1 MQKYFIIAII
11 VFIIINLIL
20 MIPIEVR
27 IIKRIGKPVL
37 IRIRMFNRDLYIHTL
52 DKTTSKKKKGTI
64 FKFKISYIFET
75 DLNEI
80 LSSLKDDNFFVYLI
94 LEHSAIK
101 KVTVIPTFNSD
112 DPAVLPY
119 LGVMN
124 WFLVSNIKK
133 YIDYTFKIVEDDYYQ
148 IVLLKEDLQGL
159 NFEIYSTVT
168 LFKLIVAIFSNFKV
182 FLKLFK
188 KKEKKNYEQ

>member
-11 VFIIINLIL
+11 IFIIINLIL
-20 MIPIEVR
+20 LIPIEFR
-27 IIKRIGKPVL
+27 IIKRIGKALL
-37 IRIRMFNRDLYIHTL
+37 IRVRIFNKDIYIHIL
-52 DKTTSKKKKGTI
+52 SKTSKKNGLKTN
-64 FKFKISYIFET
+64 FKFKIAHIFET

-80 LSSLKDDNFFVYLI
+80 LSSVKDENFFVYLI
-94 LEHSAIK
+94 LEYSTIK
-101 KVTVIPTFNSD
+101 KVTVIPTFNSQ
-112 DPAVLPY
+112 DPEILPY

-133 YIDYTFKIVEDDYYQ
+133 YIDHTFKIVEDDYYQ
-148 IVLLKEDLQGL
+148 IVLLKDDLQGL

-168 LFKLIVAIFSNFKV
+168 IFNLIVAIFSNFKV

-188 KKEKKNYEQ
+188 KKERKTYE